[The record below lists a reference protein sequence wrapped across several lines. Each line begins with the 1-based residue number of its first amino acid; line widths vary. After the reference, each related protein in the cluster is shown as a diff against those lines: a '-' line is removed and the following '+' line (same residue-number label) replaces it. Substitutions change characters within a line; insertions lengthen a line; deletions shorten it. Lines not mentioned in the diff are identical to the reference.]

1 MTRLTLAFCGL
12 MLLAACNSSKKT
24 TESDSRE
31 PNRTSQRGDRRS
43 PSSAD
48 EAMARLDANS
58 DGKLSMDEVSGRLKE
73 NFSRI
78 DSNGD
83 GFITKTELETNRPK
97 GGLGP
102 PRS

>member
-1 MTRLTLAFCGL
+1 
-12 MLLAACNSSKKT
+12 
-24 TESDSRE
+24 
-31 PNRTSQRGDRRS
+31 
-43 PSSAD
+43 
-48 EAMARLDANS
+48 MARLDANS